1 MSDGDISFT
10 FSWVIWISPFFNF
23 CLGTMLMALIFLVTL
38 VVISLAE
45 NPLKK
50 WPKICVFFQV
60 QFPASSKK
68 YSTTDRS
75 TKTIKG
81 ALGHRDRAFL
91 GDSSSFQ
98 WHNENQNLC
107 AKEFRFSCF
116 FFLTIWNCSVK
127 EGAVHCVPPPPDPT
141 LNSGIGINRPCRE
154 CHCSS
159 SSPWCQISQPL
170 NFHDPVLSVS
180 PLENSFWEFNQNGI
194 DVNSTTLK
202 LEYVTL
208 RK

>member
-116 FFLTIWNCSVK
+116 FLVSHLELFSQRRARSLC
-127 EGAVHCVPPPPDPT
+127 APHPPPPIIWTLESVLTDPDRNVT
-141 LNSGIGINRPCRE
+141 GHLLLLDAQFPN
-154 CHCSS
+154 
-159 SSPWCQISQPL
+159 PWI
-170 NFHDPVLSVS
+170 
-180 PLENSFWEFNQNGI
+180 
-194 DVNSTTLK
+194 STTRS
-202 LEYVTL
+202 V
-208 RK
+208 RFPP

>member
-68 YSTTDRS
+68 CSTCDRS

-81 ALGHRDRAFL
+81 SLGHRDQAFL
-91 GDSSSFQ
+91 GDSSSFR

-127 EGAVHCVPPPPDPT
+127 EGAVHCVPPPPTPLWTRESALTDPAGNVT
-141 LNSGIGINRPCRE
+141 VHLLLLDAKFPN
-154 CHCSS
+154 
-159 SSPWCQISQPL
+159 PWISMTP
-170 NFHDPVLSVS
+170 FCPF
-180 PLENSFWEFNQNGI
+180 PP
-194 DVNSTTLK
+194 
-202 LEYVTL
+202 
-208 RK
+208 